1 MKSNNNYD
9 LNELIE
15 SAKGAMSDMDKDT
28 DDLNKFED
36 FYSNDQLDEI
46 YESIKSTKNAEDMDS
61 DDLDDLEKELEQ
73 LISPEDIEK
82 MQEGLSID
90 DPVRMYLKEI
100 GRVPLLDVEQEQI
113 LAQKM
118 KEGDEKA
125 KNKIVEANLRLVVS
139 IAKKHLNKGMAFL
152 DLIQDGSHALRI
164 HVDSSVSLTRSASIC
179 MAAF

>member
-1 MKSNNNYD
+1 MNGKNNYD

-15 SAKGAMSDMDKDT
+15 SANGNMSDMEKDQNDIDKYG
-28 DDLNKFED
+28 D

-46 YESIKSTKNAEDMDS
+46 YESIKNTKNVEDMDS
-61 DDLDDLEKELEQ
+61 DDVDDLEKELEQ
-73 LISPEDIEK
+73 LISSDDIEK

-100 GRVPLLDVEQEQI
+100 GRVPLLSVEQEQI
-113 LAQKM
+113 LAQRM

-125 KNKIVEANLRLVVS
+125 KNSIVEANLRLVVS

-152 DLIQDGSHALRI
+152 DLIQEGNLGLMKAVEKFERKD
-164 HVDSSVSLTRSASIC
+164 
-179 MAAF
+179 F

>member
-15 SAKGAMSDMDKDT
+15 SAKGNMSDMDKDT

-82 MQEGLSID
+82 MQD
-90 DPVRMYLKEI
+90 YLKLI
-100 GRVPLLDVEQEQI
+100 YQD
-113 LAQKM
+113 
-118 KEGDEKA
+118 
-125 KNKIVEANLRLVVS
+125 IVMYR
-139 IAKKHLNKGMAFL
+139 
-152 DLIQDGSHALRI
+152 
-164 HVDSSVSLTRSASIC
+164 
-179 MAAF
+179 